1 MNRKEEIEVRK
12 AELKTEISEA
22 KSVEEVQEL
31 EKEVDALNE
40 EVELIEETEKEKDL
54 EEQVQEGEVVPEEVS
69 IEEKSLGGS
78 KMKEEVRNSKQYINA
93 FASYIKEDLVKDYTM
108 TKEER
113 ALLTSNAEDGVVAVP
128 DMVDDIVKTAWEREE
143 IMSLVR
149 SISVKGNFSVQ
160 FEVSADGAVVHTEG
174 GDPVDEE
181 DLVLGIATLVPKSI
195 KKWISVSDEVL
206 DMKGEDFLNYIY
218 DELTY
223 RIAKKCA
230 DILVDKI
237 AKLPQTLVANEDGIY
252 DTPSAVKIE
261 AAPQVGTVAKAYANL
276 SDEASDITIIMNKL
290 THANFKE
297 AAYANGIVV
306 DPFEGFRVR
315 YNNTLPA
322 YDTAKAGEVYMIV
335 GDLNHGSLA
344 NFPNGEGISLKYDD
358 KTLMT
363 QDLVRILGRRF
374 AGIGVVADK
383 AFTLVAKATETS
395 E

>member
-1 MNRKEEIEVRK
+1 MNSL
-12 AELKTEISEA
+12 LKGLSWHRVCSLITT
-22 KSVEEVQEL
+22 K
-31 EKEVDALNE
+31 LN
-40 EVELIEETEKEKDL
+40 KK
-54 EEQVQEGEVVPEEVS
+54 
-69 IEEKSLGGS
+69 
-78 KMKEEVRNSKQYINA
+78 
-93 FASYIKEDLVKDYTM
+93 IKTKRHFVKLL
-108 TKEER
+108 
-113 ALLTSNAEDGVVAVP
+113 LLTNNATDGVVAVP
-128 DMVDDIVKTAWEREE
+128 DMVDDIIKTAWEREE

-160 FEVSADGAVVHTEG
+160 FEVSADGAVEHTEG
-174 GDPVDEE
+174 DDPVDEE
-181 DLVLGIATLVPKSI
+181 NLILGIATLVPKSI

-237 AKLPQTLVANEDGIY
+237 SKLPQTLVANGDGVY
-252 DTPSAVKIE
+252 DTPSAAKIT
-261 AAPQVGTVAKAYANL
+261 AAPEVGTVAKAYAYL

-290 THANFKE
+290 THANFKA
-297 AAYANGIVV
+297 AAYANGYAA

-322 YDTAKAGEVYMIV
+322 YDTANAGAVYMIV
-335 GDLNHGSLA
+335 GDINHGTLA
-344 NFPNGEGISLKYDD
+344 NFPNGEGIELKYDD

-363 QDLVRILGRRF
+363 SDLVRILGRRF
-374 AGIGVVADK
+374 AAIGVVADK
-383 AFTLVAKATETS
+383 SFTLVAKAGETS